1 MDQVLLT
8 LGYLSMQY
16 TKLLEDDKDRPGATA
31 IINSIEKQWAAAD
44 QEVFIAAVVLNL
56 FFTTIPFTNHISLTN
71 AGIHI
76 LLEHLWLHFLGGK
89 NAAVAPLELDT
100 QIADY
105 LMRTGVWVDLQ
116 TQMQIHKNKAEQN
129 VMSLYSIYLFL
140 TNSIYIIEYIT

>member
-8 LGYLSMQY
+8 LGYLSMQH
-16 TKLLEDDKDRPGATA
+16 TKLLEDDEDRPRATS
-31 IINSIEKQWAAAD
+31 IINSIEKRWAAAD
-44 QEVFIAAVVLNL
+44 QEVFIAAVVLNP
-56 FFTTIPFTNHISLTN
+56 FFKTIPFANHISLTN
-71 AGIHI
+71 AGIHT
-76 LLEHLWLHFLGGK
+76 LLECLWLCFFGGQ

-105 LMRTGVWVDLQ
+105 LMGTGVWVDLQ
-116 TQMQIHKNKAEQN
+116 TRTQIHKNKAEQN